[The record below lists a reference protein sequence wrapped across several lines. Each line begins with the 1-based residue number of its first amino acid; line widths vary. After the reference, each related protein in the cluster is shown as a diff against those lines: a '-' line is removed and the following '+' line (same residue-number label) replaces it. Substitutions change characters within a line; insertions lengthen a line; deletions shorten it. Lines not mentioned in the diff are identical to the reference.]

1 MAATLTAPQL
11 AAIRAE
17 YNNTGAAGAQAL
29 ADSYGYPGS
38 VQQYFAVGTP
48 WNLNPAMGLGDKPI
62 SSDTGNHEMELLRA
76 NGGTSAVGALTKG
89 AQALSGANQSML
101 TDFFKDLESRINAG
115 DSASARTRYDQAK
128 TQFGLTDADMQPYMT
143 NSSSGYNFTLPQI
156 QAWDTGWDGS
166 LDANGKPITGATDLG
181 GNPVV
186 KAHDSLADVYAPWET
201 PTVKDQVISGSKQ
214 DAVGAAGGPG
224 ATGGPGANTNG
235 QVSSGTQT
243 TGGTNS
249 PGVIGNQNA
258 TGNTGDNSQF
268 GNNNVYGSYNTDNHS
283 VYNGWGTQGGAS
295 APTSFNTPVLNALY
309 SQQQQNM
316 TSAAPSF
323 NFQAK
328 PASTI
333 VQGLKSGGRVEG
345 ALTRVI
351 KGC

>member
-1 MAATLTAPQL
+1 MAATLTAQQL

-17 YNNTGAAGAQAL
+17 YPKTGAAGAQAL

-38 VQQYFAVGTP
+38 VQMYFDAGTP
-48 WNLNPAMGLGDKPI
+48 WNLNPAMGLGDKP
-62 SSDTGNHEMELLRA
+62 NE
-76 NGGTSAVGALTKG
+76 GTSAVGALTKG
-89 AQALSGANQSML
+89 AQFIKDNGGAVQQ
-101 TDFFKDLESRINAG
+101 FVKDLESRINAG
-115 DSASARTRYDQAK
+115 DAGARASYDAAKQAYG
-128 TQFGLTDADMQPYMT
+128 FTDAEIQPYMK
-143 NSSSGYNFTLPQI
+143 NSSSGYTFTLPQI

-166 LDANGKPITGATDLG
+166 LDANGKPLSAAA
-181 GNPVV
+181 PVGSSVYDNGIYV
-186 KAHDSLADVYAPWET
+186 KPVDSIPDTAAPWEVV
-201 PTVKDQVISGSKQ
+201 PNQEG
-214 DAVGAAGGPG
+214 GGPGGVTG

-309 SQQQQNM
+309 AQQQQNM
-316 TSAAPSF
+316 TSATPSF

-328 PASTI
+328 PASSI
-333 VQGLKSGGRVEG
+333 ALKSGGRVEG

>member
-1 MAATLTAPQL
+1 M
-11 AAIRAE
+11 
-17 YNNTGAAGAQAL
+17 
-29 ADSYGYPGS
+29 
-38 VQQYFAVGTP
+38 
-48 WNLNPAMGLGDKPI
+48 K
-62 SSDTGNHEMELLRA
+62 
-76 NGGTSAVGALTKG
+76 
-89 AQALSGANQSML
+89 
-101 TDFFKDLESRINAG
+101 
-115 DSASARTRYDQAK
+115 
-128 TQFGLTDADMQPYMT
+128 
-143 NSSSGYNFTLPQI
+143 NSSSGYTFTLPQI

-166 LDANGKPITGATDLG
+166 LDANGKPLSAAA
-181 GNPVV
+181 PVGSSVYDNGIYV
-186 KAHDSLADVYAPWET
+186 KPVDSIPDSAAPWEVV
-201 PTVKDQVISGSKQ
+201 PNQEG
-214 DAVGAAGGPG
+214 GGPGGVTG

-309 SQQQQNM
+309 AQQQQNM

-328 PASTI
+328 PASSI
-333 VQGLKSGGRVEG
+333 ALKSGGRVEG